1 MLAAIRR
8 ALLADK
14 YDLDQR
20 RGDRV
25 MNDKKWVV
33 SGALNPVGDNQ
44 WQDLMM

>member
-1 MLAAIRR
+1 MLAAIGRS
-8 ALLADK
+8 LLADK

-25 MNDKKWVV
+25 MNDKKRVV
-33 SGALNPVGDNQ
+33 SGALNLVGDNQ